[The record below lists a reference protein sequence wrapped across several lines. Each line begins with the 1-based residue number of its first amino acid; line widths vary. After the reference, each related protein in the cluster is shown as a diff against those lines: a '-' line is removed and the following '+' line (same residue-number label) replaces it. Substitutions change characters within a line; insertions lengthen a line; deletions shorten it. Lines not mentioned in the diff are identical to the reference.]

1 MINEPVTKISKEEY
15 VLLIDFI
22 KNKTGL
28 SYDEKKRYYVEKR
41 IRDRMRATDHESF
54 QDYFRY
60 LLNDLSGREL
70 QLLLNHLTVNET
82 YFFREYEQ
90 LKCFAEEALPEI
102 VANTAE
108 RETVKVWSAGCS
120 TGEEAYTLAIILLE
134 MLGKDDP
141 DFEVHA
147 TDINSEV
154 LLKARLGIYEERSV
168 RDVPEVYL
176 NRYFTRTGGRYA
188 VVPFVKDKVHFYQI
202 NLKDR
207 KQVGRMRDFHAIFCR
222 NVLIYFDD
230 LGRREVAL
238 YFYESL
244 LPKGF
249 IFLGHSESMSRI
261 LPVFRVRKFKNA
273 IIYQK

>member
-1 MINEPVTKISKEEY
+1 MNETANNISKEEY
-15 VLLIDFI
+15 ALLTDFI
-22 KNKTGL
+22 VTKTGL

-41 IRDRMRATDHESF
+41 VCDRMRAANYESF
-54 QDYFRY
+54 RDYFQY
-60 LLNDLSGREL
+60 LRNDLSGREI
-70 QLLLNHLTVNET
+70 QLLLNRLTVNET

-102 VANTAE
+102 IANAGPV
-108 RETVKVWSAGCS
+108 RPLRVWSAGCS
-120 TGEEAYTLAIILLE
+120 TGEEAYTLAIILQE
-134 MLGKDDP
+134 MLGEDGP

-154 LLKARLGIYEERSV
+154 LLKARLGVYDERSV

-176 NRYFTRTGGRYA
+176 NRYFTRTGDRYGVNA
-188 VVPFVKDKVHFYQI
+188 HLKEKVRFCQI

-230 LGRREVAL
+230 MGRREAAL
-238 YFYESL
+238 YLYESL
-244 LPKGF
+244 LPNGF

-261 LPVFRVRKFKNA
+261 SPVFRVRKFKNA